1 MAPRLH
7 RDAFYIGGEWRTPA
21 TTERLAVENP
31 ATEEIIGSVPVSGPD
46 EVNLAVAAAG
56 SAASEWGLSTADER
70 IFVLRQ
76 IAELV
81 KASAPELAVLVSDEI
96 GTPITF
102 AEQVQL
108 GLPIAVLESHI
119 RLLEEGA
126 LDDERMGTS
135 LVTKA
140 PMGVAVAI
148 TPWNYPLHQ
157 LIGKVAPAIAAGCT
171 TIVKPS
177 ALAPLSTF
185 SLFEL
190 FDASDLPPGVVNLVF
205 GPGAAV
211 GELLVSHPDVDMVSF
226 TGSTRAGR
234 RVAELAGTGL
244 KKVTLELGGKSASII
259 LDDAD
264 LDSAVKATVAKAY
277 QNGGQTCSAWTR
289 LLVPDRLYDEVLERV
304 VTEAESFVP
313 GDPREPATKLGPLA
327 SADQRRQVLDYIRK
341 GEAEGAKVVAGGAY
355 DVPGM
360 TRGHYVPATVLTDVV
375 PDATVAQEEIF
386 GPVLSVLR
394 YENDDDAVAVANNS
408 RYGLAGAVWSV
419 DVDRA
424 SRVARRLATGRV
436 DINGAA
442 FNTLAPFGGF
452 KDSGFGRELGRYGLE
467 EYLQPRSLQL

>member
-7 RDAFYIGGEWRTPA
+7 RDALYIGGQWCGASTGD
-21 TTERLAVENP
+21 RLVVENP
-31 ATEEIIGSVPVSGPD
+31 ATEEVLGFVPAGGRVDVDKAVSSAA
-46 EVNLAVAAAG
+46 EAAA
-56 SAASEWGLSTADER
+56 EWGSSSVDER
-70 IFVLRQ
+70 IAVLRQ
-76 IAELV
+76 LGSLLR
-81 KASAPELAVLVSDEI
+81 ASTPELAALVTDEV
-96 GTPITF
+96 GAPIRF
-102 AEQVQL
+102 SEKVHL
-108 GLPIAVLESHI
+108 GLPVSVVDSHVS
-119 RLLEEGA
+119 LLEQGA
-126 LDDERMGTS
+126 LDDERIGTS

-140 PMGVAVAI
+140 PMGVTVAI

-157 LIGKVAPAIAAGCT
+157 VIGKLAPAIAAGCT
-171 TIVKPS
+171 TVVKPS
-177 ALAPLSTF
+177 EIAPLSTF
-185 SLFEL
+185 ML
-190 FDASDLPPGVVNLVF
+190 FDLLAECGLPPGVVNLVS
-205 GPGAAV
+205 GV
-211 GELLVSHPDVDMVSF
+211 GSDIGEALVSHTDVDMVSF

-264 LDSAVKATVAKAY
+264 LDTAVKATVAKAY

-304 VTEAESFVP
+304 VTEAASFVP
-313 GDPREPATKLGPLA
+313 GDPREPATKLGPMV
-327 SADQRRQVLDYIRK
+327 SGSQRAQVLDYIRK

-408 RYGLAGAVWSV
+408 RYGLAGAVWST

-442 FNTLAPFGGF
+442 FNPLAPFGGF